1 MRAMCSGPYPSI
13 ERQARALRDEPGMPD
28 WPIEHYVA
36 WLEAINETL
45 FWIYVRHLQGRIENG

>member
-1 MRAMCSGPYPSI
+1 M

-36 WLEAINETL
+36 WVEAINETL
-45 FWIYVRHLQGRIENG
+45 FWIYVQHVQKRIENG